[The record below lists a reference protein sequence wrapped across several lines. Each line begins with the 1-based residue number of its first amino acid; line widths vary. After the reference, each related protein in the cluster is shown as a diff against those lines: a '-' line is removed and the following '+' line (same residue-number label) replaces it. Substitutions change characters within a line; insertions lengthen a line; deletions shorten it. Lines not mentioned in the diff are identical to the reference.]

1 MPTRILVTKKVQL
14 KDTILL
20 VGLPGI
26 GLVGKI
32 AVDYLSKQVKPEK
45 IAEVLSDSFPPSI
58 HTKDSKIFLIKD
70 EIFYFNFKGKD
81 FLILSGPVQPTLDFK
96 VGSSHEHYEFAETLI
111 SFFKGIGVTEVI
123 TMAGLNVG
131 DNRLNKKP
139 DVIVAGTDDEIL
151 NVWKKVGAKED
162 KKEGL
167 ISGAAGLLV
176 GIAKLHGIKGACLM
190 GETNPQLVYGDQ
202 GSAKQVIEL
211 VSKRFDLKVK
221 MKSIEKD
228 AKSIEK
234 AFKELTTNLQQQEP
248 EEKIDGC
255 LTYVR

>member
-1 MPTRILVTKKVQL
+1 MPTRLLVTKKVQL
-14 KDTILL
+14 KEATLI

-32 AVDYLSKQVKPEK
+32 AVDYLLKQIKAEK

-70 EIFYFNFKGKD
+70 DVFYFNFKGKD
-81 FLILSGPVQPTLDFK
+81 FLILAGPVQPTLDFK
-96 VGSSHEHYEFAETLI
+96 VGSAHEHYEFAETLVG
-111 SFFKGIGVTEVI
+111 FFKSVGVTEII
-123 TMAGLNVG
+123 TLAGLNVG

-139 DVIVAGTDDEIL
+139 DVIVAGTDDEVI
-151 NVWKKVGAKED
+151 NNWKKFGAKED

-176 GIAKLHGIKGACLM
+176 GIGKLHGIKGACLM

-202 GSAKQVIEL
+202 GSAKQVIDL
-211 VSKRFDLKVK
+211 ISKIFNLKLK

-234 AFKELTTNLQQQEP
+234 AFKELTTNLQQTEV
-248 EEKIDGC
+248 EEKSDSG

>member
-1 MPTRILVTKKVQL
+1 MPTRLLITKKVQL
-14 KDTILL
+14 KEATLI

-32 AVDYLSKQVKPEK
+32 AVDYLLKQIKAEK

-70 EIFYFNFKGKD
+70 DVFYFNFKGKD
-81 FLILSGPVQPTLDFK
+81 FLILAGPVQPTLDFK
-96 VGSSHEHYEFAETLI
+96 VGSAHEHYEFAETLVG
-111 SFFKGIGVTEVI
+111 FFKSVGVTEII
-123 TMAGLNVG
+123 TLAGLNVG

-139 DVIVAGTDDEIL
+139 DVIVAGTDDEVI
-151 NVWKKVGAKED
+151 NNWKKFGAKED

-176 GIAKLHGIKGACLM
+176 GIGKLHGIKGACLM

-202 GSAKQVIEL
+202 GSAKQVIDFI
-211 VSKRFDLKVK
+211 SKRFNLKLK

-234 AFKELTTNLQQQEP
+234 AFKELTTNLQQTEV
-248 EEKIDGC
+248 EEKSDSG